1 MTRYI
6 KTTHWGSTHSFDL
19 EDSTLDEV
27 LAQVAELKDSF
38 PYLHTPRTGEPY
50 VVTHCTIDL
59 RDVSYEDYKSI
70 YVDEWREMNQA
81 DYAAEKKDKDQRDAQ
96 AKHYRQRQ
104 FETLSKEFGESK

>member
-6 KTTHWGSTHSFDL
+6 KTTHLNWTHSFDL
-19 EDSTLDEV
+19 DDSTLDEV
-27 LAQVAELKDSF
+27 LAQVARLKDSF

-59 RDVSYEDYKSI
+59 RGDDYGDDKGI
-70 YVDEWREMNQA
+70 YLDEWREMNQA
-81 DYAAEKKDKDQRDAQ
+81 DYDAEKKDKDQRDAR
-96 AKHYRQRQ
+96 AKHYRQCQ